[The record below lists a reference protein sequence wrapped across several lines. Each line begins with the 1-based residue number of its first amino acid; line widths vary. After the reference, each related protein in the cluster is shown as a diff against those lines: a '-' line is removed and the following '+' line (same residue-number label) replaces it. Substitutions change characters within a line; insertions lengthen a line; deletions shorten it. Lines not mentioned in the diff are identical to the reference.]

1 MGYSLTATITEV
13 FLKFIPDFLKRKPKP
28 DVTLPESM
36 PVETAPV
43 DYTPNLMERMKAKVF
58 KPKEATAAPVV
69 EEESTSSLEALK
81 EKLAGMIDKKSG
93 NHTRN
98 TILIIAGG
106 GLAIA
111 GMAADV
117 MFLGGMGTAT
127 VVGILYSDL
136 RNAQHISK
144 ISAELSKIDEKIDQL
159 KTTQQAVP
167 DYAPTLSAMRSAI
180 TDFESSAKKLP
191 PDAREGLDKL
201 KTQMDALQ
209 DKIAPGNSQ
218 AQAKPANDDGAKP
231 AKPAATL

>member
-1 MGYSLTATITEV
+1 MGYYLTPIVNEV
-13 FLKFIPDFLKRKPKP
+13 YLKFLPDFLKRKAKP
-28 DVTLPESM
+28 EEMPPGPE
-36 PVETAPV
+36 PV
-43 DYTPNLMERMKAKVF
+43 DYTPNLMARLKAKVF
-58 KPKEATAAPVV
+58 KPKDETPAPAA
-69 EEESTSSLEALK
+69 EEDSTSSLEALK
-81 EKLAGMIDKKSG
+81 EKLTGLIDKKSG

-159 KTTQQAVP
+159 KSTQQPVP

-180 TDFESSAKKLP
+180 TDFESSAQKLP
-191 PDAREGLDKL
+191 PDARQGLDNLKL
-201 KTQMDALQ
+201 QMDALQ
-209 DKIAPGNSQ
+209 EKIA
-218 AQAKPANDDGAKP
+218 PANDDGTKP
-231 AKPAATL
+231 ARPALNP

>member
-1 MGYSLTATITEV
+1 MKL
-13 FLKFIPDFLKRKPKP
+13 IPDFLKRKPKP
-28 DVTLPESM
+28 DVAPPGPE
-36 PVETAPV
+36 PV
-43 DYTPNLMERMKAKVF
+43 DYTPNLMKRLKAKVF
-58 KPKEATAAPVV
+58 KPKDEAPAADDDN
-69 EEESTSSLEALK
+69 TSSLEALK
-81 EKLAGMIDKKSG
+81 EKLTGLIDKKSG

-159 KTTQQAVP
+159 KTTQQPVP

-180 TDFESSAKKLP
+180 TDFESSAQKLP
-191 PDAREGLDKL
+191 PDAQDGLDKL
-201 KTQMDALQ
+201 KTQMAALQ
-209 DKIAPGNSQ
+209 EKIAPANSE

>member
-1 MGYSLTATITEV
+1 MGYYLTATTNEAI
-13 FLKFIPDFLKRKPKP
+13 LKLIPDFLKRKPKP
-28 DVTLPESM
+28 DVTLPETM
-36 PVETAPV
+36 PEGPAPI
-43 DYTPNLMERMKAKVF
+43 DYTPNLMERLKAKVF
-58 KPKEATAAPVV
+58 KPKDAAPAP
-69 EEESTSSLEALK
+69 EEDNASSLEALK
-81 EKLAGMIDKKSG
+81 EKLTGLIDKKSG

-98 TILIIAGG
+98 TILLVAGG

-159 KTTQQAVP
+159 KSTQQPVP

-180 TDFESSAKKLP
+180 TDFESSAQKLP

-209 DKIAPGNSQ
+209 DKIAP
-218 AQAKPANDDGAKP
+218 ANDDRAKP
-231 AKPAATL
+231 AKPAATP

>member
-1 MGYSLTATITEV
+1 MGYYSTTTTNEAM
-13 FLKFIPDFLKRKPKP
+13 LKFIPDFLKRKAKP
-28 DVTLPESM
+28 DVTLPETM
-36 PVETAPV
+36 PAEPAPV
-43 DYTPNLMERMKAKVF
+43 DYTPNLMERMKAKIF
-58 KPKEATAAPVV
+58 KPKEAAAETPAT
-69 EEESTSSLEALK
+69 EEESASSLEALK
-81 EKLAGMIDKKSG
+81 EKLTGLIDKKSG

-98 TILIIAGG
+98 TILLVAGG

-159 KTTQQAVP
+159 KSTQQPVP

-180 TDFESSAKKLP
+180 SDFESSAQKLP

-209 DKIAPGNSQ
+209 DKIAP
-218 AQAKPANDDGAKP
+218 ANDDAKAKP
-231 AKPAATL
+231 AKPATP

>member
-1 MGYSLTATITEV
+1 MGYYSTTTANEA
-13 FLKFIPDFLKRKPKP
+13 FLKFLPDFLKRKAKP
-28 DVTLPESM
+28 EDAPPGPE
-36 PVETAPV
+36 PV
-43 DYTPNLMERMKAKVF
+43 DYTPNLMARLKEKVF
-58 KPKEATAAPVV
+58 KPKEETAPPAADD
-69 EEESTSSLEALK
+69 STSSLEALK
-81 EKLAGMIDKKSG
+81 ERLTGLIDKKSG

-98 TILIIAGG
+98 TILLVAGG

-144 ISAELSKIDEKIDQL
+144 ISAELSRIDEKIDQL
-159 KTTQQAVP
+159 KSTRQPVL

-180 TDFESSAKKLP
+180 TDFESSAQKLP

-201 KTQMDALQ
+201 KIQMDALQ
-209 DKIAPGNSQ
+209 DKIAP
-218 AQAKPANDDGAKP
+218 ANDDGAKP
-231 AKPAATL
+231 SRPAATP

>member
-1 MGYSLTATITEV
+1 MGYYLTATTSEA
-13 FLKFIPDFLKRKPKP
+13 FLKLIPDFLKRKAKP
-28 DVTLPESM
+28 DVAPPEQ
-36 PVETAPV
+36 EPV
-43 DYTPNLMERMKAKVF
+43 DYTPNLMARLKAKVF
-58 KPKEATAAPVV
+58 KPKDETPAPAI
-69 EEESTSSLEALK
+69 EEDSTSSLEALK
-81 EKLAGMIDKKSG
+81 EKLTGLIDKKSG

-98 TILIIAGG
+98 TILLVAGG

-159 KTTQQAVP
+159 KTTQQPVP

-180 TDFESSAKKLP
+180 TDFESSAQKLP

-201 KTQMDALQ
+201 KIQMDALQ
-209 DKIAPGNSQ
+209 DKIAPANDDK
-218 AQAKPANDDGAKP
+218 AKQAKPAG
-231 AKPAATL
+231 TL

>member
-1 MGYSLTATITEV
+1 MGYTATTTTNEAM
-13 FLKFIPDFLKRKPKP
+13 LKFIPDFLKRKPKP
-28 DVTLPESM
+28 EVTLPETM
-36 PVETAPV
+36 PVEPAPV
-43 DYTPNLMERMKAKVF
+43 DYTPNLMERLKAKVF
-58 KPKEATAAPVV
+58 KPKDASAAP
-69 EEESTSSLEALK
+69 EEESASSLEALK

-93 NHTRN
+93 NHGRN
-98 TILIIAGG
+98 TILLIAGG

-136 RNAQHISK
+136 RNAQHIGR

-159 KTTQQAVP
+159 KTTQQSVP
-167 DYAPTLSAMRSAI
+167 DYTPTLSAMRSAI
-180 TDFESSAKKLP
+180 TDFESSAQKLP

-209 DKIAPGNSQ
+209 DKIAP
-218 AQAKPANDDGAKP
+218 ANDDRAKP
-231 AKPAATL
+231 AKPAQTL

>member
-1 MGYSLTATITEV
+1 M
-13 FLKFIPDFLKRKPKP
+13 KFIPDFLKRKPKP
-28 DVTLPESM
+28 DVTLPETM
-36 PVETAPV
+36 PAEPAPV
-43 DYTPNLMERMKAKVF
+43 DYTPNLMERLKAKVF
-58 KPKEATAAPVV
+58 KPKEETPPPAT
-69 EEESTSSLEALK
+69 EEESTTNLEALK
-81 EKLAGMIDKKSG
+81 AKLAGMIDKKSG

-136 RNAQHISK
+136 RNAQHIGR

-159 KTTQQAVP
+159 KSTHQSVP

-180 TDFESSAKKLP
+180 TDFESSAQKLP

-209 DKIAPGNSQ
+209 EKIT
-218 AQAKPANDDGAKP
+218 PANDDGKAKP
-231 AKPAATL
+231 AKPATP

>member
-1 MGYSLTATITEV
+1 MGYYLTATTNEAM
-13 FLKFIPDFLKRKPKP
+13 LKLIPDFLKRKPKP
-28 DVTLPESM
+28 DVTLPETM
-36 PVETAPV
+36 PEGPAPI
-43 DYTPNLMERMKAKVF
+43 DYTPNLMERLKAKVF
-58 KPKEATAAPVV
+58 TPKDATPAA
-69 EEESTSSLEALK
+69 EEDSASSLEALK
-81 EKLAGMIDKKSG
+81 EKLTGLIDKKSG

-98 TILIIAGG
+98 TILLVAGG
-106 GLAIA
+106 GLAVA

-159 KTTQQAVP
+159 KSTQQPVP

-180 TDFESSAKKLP
+180 TDFESSAQKLP

-209 DKIAPGNSQ
+209 DKIAP
-218 AQAKPANDDGAKP
+218 ANDDRAKP
-231 AKPAATL
+231 AKPAATP

>member
-1 MGYSLTATITEV
+1 MGYYLTAMADEA
-13 FLKFIPDFLKRKPKP
+13 FLKLIPDFLKRKPEP
-28 DVTLPESM
+28 DVAPPGQE
-36 PVETAPV
+36 PV
-43 DYTPNLMERMKAKVF
+43 DYTPNLMARLKAKVF
-58 KPKEATAAPVV
+58 EPKDETPAADDD
-69 EEESTSSLEALK
+69 SASGLEALK
-81 EKLAGMIDKKSG
+81 EKLTGLIDKKSG

-159 KTTQQAVP
+159 KTSTQPVP
-167 DYAPTLSAMRSAI
+167 DYTPTLSAMRSAI
-180 TDFESSAKKLP
+180 TDFESSARKLP
-191 PDAREGLDKL
+191 PEAREGLDKL
-201 KTQMDALQ
+201 KIQMDALQ
-209 DKIAPGNSQ
+209 EKIAPANSE
-218 AQAKPANDDGAKP
+218 AQAKPANDDGAKL
-231 AKPAATL
+231 ARPAATP

>member
-1 MGYSLTATITEV
+1 MANEA
-13 FLKFIPDFLKRKPKP
+13 FLKFLPDFLKRKAKP
-28 DVTLPESM
+28 EDAPAGPE
-36 PVETAPV
+36 PV
-43 DYTPNLMERMKAKVF
+43 DYTPNLMARLKAKVF
-58 KPKEATAAPVV
+58 QPKDEPPAPAAA
-69 EEESTSSLEALK
+69 EDSAGSLEALK
-81 EKLAGMIDKKSG
+81 EKLTGLIDKKSG

-98 TILIIAGG
+98 TILLVAGG

-159 KTTQQAVP
+159 KTTQQPVP

-180 TDFESSAKKLP
+180 TDFESSAQKLP
-191 PDAREGLDKL
+191 PDAREGLDRL

-209 DKIAPGNSQ
+209 EKIS
-218 AQAKPANDDGAKP
+218 PANDDGAKP
-231 AKPAATL
+231 ARPAATP